1 MSGVSSLS
9 FRNVLG
15 ISRQARPNVLF
26 VGEEYIVFPAGNS
39 VVVHNIN
46 SRQQRI
52 FLPPEKFSS
61 GISAIAIAE
70 SEINNLYGT
79 IENTVP
85 KIMEEVNQFPSN
97 VKKEVIDT
105 YNSIL
110 KEMNKI
116 PDQITSEMHEIIY
129 SAAEE
134 IDRRNR
140 K

>member
-15 ISRQARPNVLF
+15 ISRHAKPNVLF

-70 SEINNLYGT
+70 SKPNVAFGDNFEG
-79 IENTVP
+79 
-85 KIMEEVNQFPSN
+85 PS
-97 VKKEVIDT
+97 ICIFDIHT
-105 YNSIL
+105 
-110 KEMNKI
+110 
-116 PDQITSEMHEIIY
+116 MHP
-129 SAAEE
+129 
-134 IDRRNR
+134 RNFLHLGVDFGSVGFISLSFSGDG
-140 K
+140 KYLLAHGGKPG